1 MERRDYQSRAAR
13 VQTLLEL
20 LNSHVDGLDLAELP
34 PAFPGTVAARIL
46 KPLAIRGLVKVTQD
60 RWIPSPALLVGVRL
74 PLREE

>member
-20 LNSHVDGLDLAELP
+20 LNSHADGLDLAELP